1 MYDMKVLQIILQ
13 EPVTY
18 KAVSQMPYF
27 TLYGLYTY
35 THTYVSTPIYTLSPA
50 NLHKHPHTCIE
61 YMATYENFHSPMG
74 KIYGIIFQEHDSIF
88 SFIFIKKCGF

>member
-1 MYDMKVLQIILQ
+1 MYDIKVLQIIPE

-27 TLYGLYTY
+27 IPYGLYTD

-50 NLHKHPHTCIE
+50 NLQKHPHTCIDIWPH
-61 YMATYENFHSPMG
+61 MKNFAVQWL
-74 KIYGIIFQEHDSIF
+74 K
-88 SFIFIKKCGF
+88 

>member
-1 MYDMKVLQIILQ
+1 MCDIKVLQIIPQ

-27 TLYGLYTY
+27 TPYGLYTY

-50 NLHKHPHTCIE
+50 NL
-61 YMATYENFHSPMG
+61 
-74 KIYGIIFQEHDSIF
+74 
-88 SFIFIKKCGF
+88 

>member
-1 MYDMKVLQIILQ
+1 MCDIKVLQIIPQ

-27 TLYGLYTY
+27 TPYGLYTY

-50 NLHKHPHTCIE
+50 NLQKHPQHLYR
-61 YMATYENFHSPMG
+61 YMATYEKFHSPMA
-74 KIYGIIFQEHDSIF
+74 KIYGISFQEHYSIF
-88 SFIFIKKCGF
+88 SFICIKKCGF